1 MSQTNPFLVPL
12 SRMLL
17 VIPSRFRQR
26 CLSVLL
32 PFILVVTGL
41 MGTVSVHAADV
52 SKLTETERAWVVDQG
67 PVSMCVDPDWLPFE
81 KIDDQGKHIGIAA
94 DYFKLFSEFTGL
106 TFELVITDSWAQS
119 EEFAQAG
126 KCKILSLLN
135 QSEER
140 AVYLNFT
147 SPYLSSPVVI
157 VSRDNQPY
165 LDGLK
170 AIGNRSISMV
180 EGYVYKEL
188 IERDFPHIN
197 LHSVTSS
204 DQTLQEVSEGR
215 VFATIGSLYIVTE
228 RIQRMGLANLK
239 IAGPTEYRNDFR
251 VGVIKGEDMLLSVM
265 EKAVAAINPIEET
278 DILSRWVKV
287 KYEIGQDYGLA
298 MKVAVVSFIVFILL
312 AYRSLVLTR
321 YNRKLSEAY
330 ELLERR
336 TDELDR
342 LSHTDA
348 LTSIHNRLRLDEALT
363 SEVNRYK
370 RYRNQ
375 FSLII
380 LDIDYF
386 KKVNDNFGHPIGD
399 RVMIDLCRL
408 IKDQL
413 RSTDVFGRWGG
424 EEFLIVCP
432 ATSKDEAIIIAEK
445 LRRAID
451 STHFEPIG
459 HLTVSFGVT
468 SIREG
473 DGEKEIVSRAD
484 RELYRA
490 KSEGRNRVCHD

>member
-1 MSQTNPFLVPL
+1 MSQINMFLVSTSL
-12 SRMLL
+12 RWA
-17 VIPSRFRQR
+17 VIPSRQQLER
-26 CLSVLL
+26 LTLL
-32 PFILVVTGL
+32 LVSFTVFVGL
-41 MGTVSVHAADV
+41 LGSAVVRAEDAP
-52 SKLTETERAWVVDQG
+52 KLTPAERAWVSDQK

-81 KIDDQGKHIGIAA
+81 KIDGQGNHIGIAA

-106 TFELVITDSWAQS
+106 TFKLVKTDSWAQS
-119 EEFAQAG
+119 EQFAQTG
-126 KCKILSLLN
+126 KCKLLSLLN
-135 QSEER
+135 KSEER

-147 SPYLSSPVVI
+147 APYLSSPVVI

-170 AIGNRSISMV
+170 AIGNHSISMV
-180 EGYVYKEL
+180 DGYVYKEL

-197 LHSVTSS
+197 LHSVASS
-204 DQTLQEVSEGR
+204 DQTLQAVSEGR

-228 RIQRMGLANLK
+228 RIQRMGFANLK
-239 IAGPTEYRNDFR
+239 IAGPTQYRNEFR

-265 EKAVAAINPIEET
+265 GKAVAAINPIEET

-298 MKVAVVSFIVFILL
+298 MKIAVISFIAFVLL

-348 LTSIHNRLRLDEALT
+348 LTSIHNRLRLDETLT

-408 IKDQL
+408 IKEQL

-432 ATSKDEAIIIAEK
+432 GTSKDEAIIIAEK